1 MAHKSVKNMKILFA
15 LIRKEITQVLRDP
28 TALVTAVL
36 YPLFFV
42 LICFYCIQLD
52 NLHIKYGIRN
62 ENPCAETATL
72 VDSFDKNEY
81 VTVRYYDNDTA
92 AENDL
97 ANNEIQGILTIPND
111 FMRKLE
117 RGEKAEVFLAADAS
131 FPSLANYAQMYAE
144 SILSN
149 WYSQNKYAMGKQP
162 SVVNSNV
169 RAWYDQEL
177 QTKNFLQ
184 IVMFGSSLTTVSI
197 LFSSLVVAREW
208 ENNNMELLLATDVMP
223 FQIIVA
229 KYIVCYLVA
238 IISWL
243 IDIFFALLVFQ
254 VPFRGNVVV
263 LFFVTSL
270 YILCTL
276 GIGLGFSA
284 RYRKQFPAIL
294 SATGFG
300 SLPPVFLSGAIFPII
315 SMPPIWQW
323 LLQFYPVTYFVVF
336 LKSEFLAGTHWEYT
350 IFVTAILV
358 LLALINF
365 GFVWHFS
372 SGSLDE

>member
-1 MAHKSVKNMKILFA
+1 MKILFV
-15 LIRKEITQVLRDP
+15 LIRKEITQILRDP

-36 YPLFFV
+36 YPLFSV

-52 NLHIKYGIRN
+52 NLHVRYGIRN

-184 IVMFGSSLTTVSI
+184 IVMFGCSLTTVSI
-197 LFSSLVVAREW
+197 LFASLVIAREW

-223 FQIIVA
+223 FQIIAA

-243 IDIFFALLVFQ
+243 IDLFFALWIFQ

-284 RYRKQFPAIL
+284 YYRSQFPAVF
-294 SATGFG
+294 SSSSFG
-300 SLPPVFLSGAIFPII
+300 SLPPVLLSGAIFPII
-315 SMPPIWQW
+315 SMPPVWQW
-323 LLQFYPVTYFVVF
+323 ALQFYPVTHFIVF
-336 LKSEFLAGTHWEYT
+336 LKTEFLAGTY
-350 IFVTAILV
+350 IGYAMLV
-358 LLALINF
+358 SGFLLFFALVH
-365 GFVWHFS
+365 GWTVYHFS
-372 SGSLDE
+372 PRSLDR

>member
-1 MAHKSVKNMKILFA
+1 MKILFA
-15 LIRKEITQVLRDP
+15 LIRKEITQILRDP
-28 TALVTAVL
+28 MALITAVL
-36 YPLFFV
+36 YPLLVV
-42 LICFYCIQLD
+42 LLSVYCIQLD
-52 NLHIKYGIRN
+52 NLHVKYGIRN

-81 VTVRYYDNDTA
+81 VTVCYYDNDTT

-97 ANNEIQGILTIPND
+97 ADNEIQGIITIPND
-111 FMRKLE
+111 FMQKLE
-117 RGEKAEVFLAADAS
+117 RGGEAEVFLAADAS
-131 FPSLANYAQMYAE
+131 FPNLANYAQMYAE
-144 SILSN
+144 GILNN
-149 WYSQNKYAMGKQP
+149 WYSQSKYAIGKRP
-162 SVVNSNV
+162 PVVNINI

-184 IVMFGSSLTTVSI
+184 IIMFGCSLTTISI
-197 LFSSLVVAREW
+197 LFASLVIAREW

-223 FQIIVA
+223 FQIIAA

-243 IDIFFALLVFQ
+243 INLFFALLVFQ

-284 RYRKQFPAIL
+284 YYRSQFSAVF
-294 SATGFG
+294 SATSFG
-300 SLPPVFLSGAIFPII
+300 SLPPVLLSGAIFPIS
-315 SMPPIWQW
+315 SMPQLWQW
-323 LLQFYPVTYFVVF
+323 ALNCYPVTHFVVF
-336 LKSEFLAGTHWEYT
+336 LKTEFLAGAYIGYA
-350 IFVTAILV
+350 IFVSG
-358 LLALINF
+358 LLLLFA
-365 GFVWHFS
+365 FVNGWIVYCFS
-372 SGSLDE
+372 PRSLDE

>member
-1 MAHKSVKNMKILFA
+1 MKILFA

-36 YPLFFV
+36 YPLLFV
-42 LICFYCIQLD
+42 LLSVYCVQLD
-52 NLHIKYGIRN
+52 NLHVKYGIRN
-62 ENPCAETATL
+62 ENPCAETAIL
-72 VDSFDKNEY
+72 ADSFDKNEY
-81 VTVRYYDNDTA
+81 VTLRYYDNDLTA
-92 AENDL
+92 EDDL
-97 ANNEIQGILTIPND
+97 ANGEIQGILTIPND
-111 FMRKLE
+111 FLRKLE
-117 RGEKAEVFLAADAS
+117 RDENAEIFLATDAS
-131 FPSLANYAQMYAE
+131 LINVHNYAKMYAE
-144 SILSN
+144 SILSK
-149 WYSQNKYAMGKQP
+149 WYSQSRYSIDRRP
-162 SVVNSNV
+162 PVVNTNI

-184 IVMFGSSLTTVSI
+184 IVMFGCSLTTISI
-197 LFSSLVVAREW
+197 LFASLVIAREW

-223 FQIIVA
+223 FQIIAA

-243 IDIFFALLVFQ
+243 IDLFFALLVFQ

-294 SATGFG
+294 SATSLG